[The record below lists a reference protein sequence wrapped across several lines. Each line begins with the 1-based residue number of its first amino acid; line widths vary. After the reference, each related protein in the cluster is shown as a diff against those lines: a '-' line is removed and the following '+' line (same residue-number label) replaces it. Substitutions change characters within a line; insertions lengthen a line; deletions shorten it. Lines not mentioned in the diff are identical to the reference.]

1 MDDRVYPFF
10 LFVSRDRRQETRQP
24 GASVA
29 TEQKGGRENKLY
41 TRFLPKNQN
50 TSRQGTREGLRL
62 LLEGKHGQNDRVHD
76 KRRGLSFVKSRGY
89 WRNLSLFCKGVKLF
103 R

>member
-1 MDDRVYPFF
+1 MDDKVYPFF
-10 LFVSRDRRQETRQP
+10 LFVSWDRRRETRQP

-41 TRFLPKNQN
+41 TRFLSKNQN

-62 LLEGKHGQNDRVHD
+62 HLEGKQGKHDRVHD
-76 KRRGLSFVKSRGY
+76 KRLGLSFVKSRSY
-89 WRNLSLFCKGVKLF
+89 WRNLSFFCKGVKPF
-103 R
+103 Q